1 MTVGKLRAGVVGCGP
16 IAQRGHLPGLAKSKR
31 AEAVAVADLDPKA
44 LEKTAKRFH
53 IQKTF
58 TDYKAMLEENLDLV
72 HICVP
77 NNLHA
82 RVAIDAMKHG
92 TNVLVEKPLATST
105 EDAKQMVKVAQD
117 MNVKLCEAKQWRYIP
132 AVQKALQLYTEG
144 RLGKLVSMLAQWH
157 TDIPLTWSH
166 AQWYYD
172 PQKSGGGIV
181 SDIGIHMLDLLL
193 LFGGPVKRVAAS
205 GGDYLGTMGFDT
217 SVQALLEFSQG
228 GTGFLDVSWLSP
240 YSKLLDIVGTA
251 GIATVDMQYYSLL
264 HANYSRNPMRDF
276 FHDARKIMG
285 TARRV
290 VNKDF
295 FDSLP
300 ALYAALIDDL
310 AGSITNNTAPPIP
323 GEAAIR
329 ALQLKEAIY
338 KSISDK
344 TEVQIIA

>member
-1 MTVGKLRAGVVGCGP
+1 MTTGKLRAGVIGCGP
-16 IAQRGHLPGLAKSKR
+16 IAERGHLPGLAKSEK
-31 AEAVAVADLDPKA
+31 AEVAAIADLDTKT
-44 LEKTAKRFH
+44 LEKTARKFNVK
-53 IQKTF
+53 KTF
-58 TDYKAMLEENLDLV
+58 TDYQAMLDEKLDLV
-72 HICVP
+72 DVCVP
-77 NNLHA
+77 NHLHA
-82 RVAIDAMKHG
+82 RVAIDAMRRGSH
-92 TNVLVEKPLATST
+92 VLVEKPLATSV
-105 EDAKQMVKVAQD
+105 EDAEKMVKVAEE

-132 AVQKALQLYTEG
+132 AVQKAHRIFSEG
-144 RLGKLVSMLAQWH
+144 RVGKLVSMLAQWH

-193 LFGGPVKRVAAS
+193 FFGGPVRRVSAS

-217 SVQALLEFSQG
+217 SVQALLEFSGG
-228 GTGFLDVSWLSP
+228 GTGFLDVSWLAP

-251 GIATVDMQYYSLL
+251 GIVTVDMTYYSLL

-290 VNKDF
+290 INKDF
-295 FDSLP
+295 FNSLP
-300 ALYAALIDDL
+300 SLYAALINEL
-310 AGSITNNTAPPIP
+310 ADSIVHDKPPPIP
-323 GEAAIR
+323 GEMAIK

-338 KSISDK
+338 KSISEK
-344 TEVQIIA
+344 TEVQVVA

>member
-1 MTVGKLRAGVVGCGP
+1 MTNGKLRAGVVGCGP
-16 IAQRGHLPGLAKSKR
+16 IAQRGHLPGLVKSKR
-31 AEAVAVADLDPKA
+31 AQVVALADLDPKV
-44 LEKTAKRFH
+44 LEKTARRFH
-53 IQKTF
+53 VEKTF
-58 TDYKAMLEENLDLV
+58 TDYKTMLEEKLDLV
-72 HICVP
+72 HVCVP

-82 RVAIDAMKHG
+82 RVAMDAMRHG
-92 TNVLVEKPLATST
+92 SNVLVEKPLATSV
-105 EDAKQMVKVAQD
+105 EDAKQMVKVAEET
-117 MNVKLCEAKQWRYIP
+117 NVTLCEAKQWRYIP
-132 AVQKALQLYTEG
+132 AIQKALRLQNEG
-144 RLGKLVSMLAQWH
+144 RFGKLVSMLAQWH

-193 LFGGPVKRVAAS
+193 LFGGPVKRVSAA

-217 SVQALLEFSQG
+217 SVQALLEFSGG
-228 GTGFLDVSWLSP
+228 GTGFLDVSWLAP

-310 AGSITNNTAPPIP
+310 AESILAHKPPPIP
-323 GEAAIR
+323 GDMAIR
-329 ALQLKEAIY
+329 ALELKEAIY
-338 KSISDK
+338 KSIADK
-344 TEVQIIA
+344 TEVPIVA

>member
-1 MTVGKLRAGVVGCGP
+1 MSSGRLRAGVVGCGP
-16 IAQRGHLPGLAKSKR
+16 IAQRGHLPGLLRSKR
-31 AEAVAVADLDPKA
+31 VQLAAVADLDPKV

-53 IQKTF
+53 VQKTF
-58 TDYKAMLEENLDLV
+58 TDYRDMLGEKLDLV

-82 RVAIDAMKHG
+82 RIATDVMQHG
-92 TNVLVEKPLATST
+92 LNVLVEKPLATSV
-105 EDAKQMVKVAQD
+105 EDARQMVRIADETKVT
-117 MNVKLCEAKQWRYIP
+117 LCEAKQWRYIP
-132 AVQKALQLYTEG
+132 AVQKALALYNAG

-166 AQWYYD
+166 AEWYYD
-172 PQKSGGGIV
+172 PKKSGGGIV

-193 LFGGPVKRVAAS
+193 LFGGPVKRVSAS

-217 SVQALLEFSQG
+217 SVQALLEFKGG

-276 FHDARKIMG
+276 FHDARKVLSTG
-285 TARRV
+285 RRV
-290 VNKDF
+290 LNKDF

-310 AGSITNNTAPPIP
+310 AESIVTGKPPPIS
-323 GEAAIR
+323 GEMAIK
-329 ALQLKEAIY
+329 ALELKEAIY
-338 KSISDK
+338 KSITDK
-344 TEVQIIA
+344 VEVPLVA